1 MNGTRESSN
10 DGKRGT
16 GWLERVLV
24 TDMNDYI

>member
-1 MNGTRESSN
+1 MNGAGESSH